1 MKVFVTQSLPENG
14 IQILKDHHLDL
25 IIPEKDHYSYE
36 EWMTNCRSADAIL
49 NVGPYTY
56 GKDFFDQCPNVKA
69 IALFSVG
76 YDKVD
81 IAEATKRGIP
91 VGNTP
96 GVLSKATSDIAF
108 LLMQMVSRKAGY
120 YLKLVQD
127 GGWGT
132 ADASEPL
139 GQELYGK
146 TLGVFGLGRI
156 GMEMAKKCRSAF
168 DMKILYYN
176 RHRNEEA
183 EHLLGAEYVSFE
195 ELAEQ
200 ADVLSVHANF
210 SDEEAGIFNEGIF
223 NRMKPTSIF
232 INTARGGFQNETD
245 LYKALKEGQIWG
257 AGLDV
262 TNPEPMSP
270 DNPLLQLPN
279 VCVLPHIGSATVEAR
294 SGMARLAAENI
305 AAFSEGK
312 KMPACVNP
320 EVYKKY

>member
-1 MKVFVTQSLPENG
+1 MKVFITQELPKNG
-14 IQILKDHHLDL
+14 MQILNDHHLEL
-25 IIPEKDHYSYE
+25 LLPKNNGYSQE
-36 EWMTNCRSADAIL
+36 EWLANCQKADAVL

-81 IAEATKRGIP
+81 VEEATKRGIP

-96 GVLSKATSDIAF
+96 GVLSLATSDIAF

-127 GGWGT
+127 GGWRDAAGT
-132 ADASEPL
+132 EPL

-146 TLGVFGLGRI
+146 TLCIFGLGRI
-156 GMEMAKKCRSAF
+156 GLEMAKKCRAAF
-168 DMKILYYN
+168 NMKILYNN

-183 EHLLGAEYVSFE
+183 EKLLDARYVPFD
-195 ELAEQ
+195 ELVAQ

-210 SDEEAGIFNEGIF
+210 SEEEAGIFNQEVF
-223 NRMKPTSIF
+223 SKMKSNAIF
-232 INTARGGFQNETD
+232 INTARGGFHNEKD
-245 LYKALKEGQIWG
+245 LYEALQKEQIWG

-262 TNPEPMSP
+262 TNPEPMQTDS
-270 DNPLLQLPN
+270 PLLQLPN
-279 VCVLPHIGSATVEAR
+279 VCVLPHIGSSTVEAR

-305 AAFSEGK
+305 VAFSEGK
-312 KMPACVNP
+312 KMPACVNS
-320 EVYKKY
+320 EVYKE